1 MGFSFIKLYLILN
14 ILLFLIQSQITN
26 HPGGISMPIGFIKTE
41 EIEDE
46 SWINELIQH
55 ILSCLAMDCERC
67 RTAAEN
73 NFLGFLKTR

>member
-1 MGFSFIKLYLILN
+1 
-14 ILLFLIQSQITN
+14 
-26 HPGGISMPIGFIKTE
+26 MPIGFIKTE

-46 SWINELIQH
+46 SWISELIQH
-55 ILSCLAMDCERC
+55 ILSCLAIDCERC